1 MRTPRIFL
9 CLVSIVLSAG
19 IHSSFAQ
26 SEMRPGFL
34 LSDTSRYAILIKG
47 GHVIDPKNNINEVMD
62 IAVNEGKIVSVG
74 KRIDPKMAIQ
84 VVDAK
89 GLYVMPGLIDI
100 HEHVFYGTEPD
111 HSYANGPE
119 AIIPDGF
126 TFRSGVTTIV
136 DAGSSGWKSFST
148 FKRQTIDKS
157 QTRILAFLNIVGE
170 GMRGGVYEQDTMD
183 MNVKMSALTARANR
197 NIIIGFKV
205 AHYNGH
211 EWTPVDDAVEA
222 GNMANLPVMI
232 DFGGATPMLSI
243 RELFMDHLRRGDIFT
258 HCFGQLQ
265 QKGRDGGREAVVDV
279 ETNQIKPFVF
289 EAQQRGIAF
298 DIGYGEI
305 SFAFS
310 QAIPAIKAGFLPNS
324 ISTDI
329 HQDNVNAAMK
339 DMLNVMSKLMAIG
352 MPFDSVIKASTWSP
366 AREIRH
372 EELGHLSVG
381 AIADIAILNLRE
393 GRFGFFDYTG
403 TKVEG
408 AKELECEMTIK
419 DGKIVY
425 DLNGIA
431 NPVLAPRPV
440 RVNTLPVSGH

>member
-1 MRTPRIFL
+1 MMRTIRIFL
-9 CLVSIVLSAG
+9 PLFIIFQGTGICL
-19 IHSSFAQ
+19 SFAQ
-26 SEMRPGFL
+26 RTVKKGGVPP
-34 LSDTSRYAILIKG
+34 SDTSRYAILIKG
-47 GHVIDPKNNINEVMD
+47 GHVKDFKNHIDEVMD
-62 IAVNEGKIVSVG
+62 IAVNDGKVVSIA
-74 KRIDPKMAIQ
+74 KHIDVAQAIQ
-84 VVDAK
+84 VVDAH

-100 HEHVFYGTEPD
+100 HEHVFYGMEPD
-111 HSYANGPE
+111 HAYANGPE

-126 TFRSGVTTIV
+126 TFRAGVTTIV
-136 DAGSSGWKSFST
+136 DAGSSGWKSFAT

-183 MNVKMSALTARANR
+183 MNVKMAALTARSNR
-197 NIIIGFKV
+197 NIIVGFKV

-211 EWTPVDDAVEA
+211 EWTPVDRAVQA
-222 GNMANLPVMI
+222 GNMADVPVMI

-243 RELFMDHLRRGDIFT
+243 RELFMDHLRPGDIFT

-265 QKGRDGGREAVVDV
+265 QKGRDGGREAVVDIG
-279 ETNQIKPFVF
+279 TDQLKPFVP
-289 EAQQRGIAF
+289 EAQKRGIVF

-305 SFAFS
+305 SFALS

-352 MPFDSVIKASTWSP
+352 MPFDSVIKASTWNP
-366 AREIRH
+366 AREIKR
-372 EELGHLSVG
+372 EELGNLSVG
-381 AIADIAILNLRE
+381 AIADIAILNLHE
-393 GRFGFFDYTG
+393 GHFGFFDYTG
-403 TKVEG
+403 TRVEG
-408 AKELECEMTIK
+408 TRKLECEMTIK

-431 NPVLAPRPV
+431 NPVIAPRPS
-440 RVNTLPVSGH
+440 RANR